1 MIMTAVV
8 PRFFGG
14 GIGVAIYRTA
24 PCFLPLTTSKAEGA
38 HNAIAVLRARER
50 KTAGSISDIAIQT
63 VFFVTCADH
72 APVSSTRDSGFSAGV
87 LGSRFTA
94 LPLLPALDYLEGRT
108 GTQRHRCPSR
118 A

>member
-50 KTAGSISDIAIQT
+50 KTAGSISARRFLLLGT
-63 VFFVTCADH
+63 
-72 APVSSTRDSGFSAGV
+72 PESLWGV
-87 LGSRFTA
+87 WGSKFRPA
-94 LPLLPALDYLEGRT
+94 LPLRSPWLRLSAAPWVKGEPDNKRNG
-108 GTQRHRCPSR
+108 
-118 A
+118 